1 MASNRGP
8 NAISSETYRSG
19 GNNVSS
25 GIGGS
30 WGASSSA
37 YVSNAPSVA
46 AQARIAANGPPVNHT
61 PVVHIS
67 GHPGAANTSGT
78 FEKNMIME
86 LCPPG
91 GMKPEPPAD
100 KLAIFCQSLPDLN
113 SDLICPALL
122 DMLEDGQPWVIRAKV
137 LCVMEKCVLV
147 GEEMAKTS
155 GNNVYAD
162 FFHMCHEEISPLANH
177 TRAAVRD
184 PAKRVCKMLGL
195 DLPAFATA
203 APTAPKAAVAAP
215 MRVQLPVVAPN
226 LLDFDEPAPLPF
238 NPPPPVP
245 VDVPPPP
252 PDQAPIAPPVETN
265 SSGSMFGGMTVKSS
279 ASIETAPIAY
289 NAVDNDID
297 LFGTTEETHI
307 VITEAKATSASLF
320 DDMVLKSSDNNGKEN
335 VEVSSR
341 LQCGRMIS
349 IIYDD

>member
-30 WGASSSA
+30 WGASSAS
-37 YVSNAPSVA
+37 VSNAPSVA
-46 AQARIAANGPPVNHT
+46 AQARIAANGPPLNHT

-67 GHPGAANTSGT
+67 GHPGAANTGGT
-78 FEKNMIME
+78 FEKNLIME

-100 KLAIFCQSLPDLN
+100 KLASFCQSLADLN

-162 FFHMCHEEISPLANH
+162 FFHMCHEEITPLANH

-203 APTAPKAAVAAP
+203 APTATVPKAAVVAP
-215 MRVQLPVVAPN
+215 MKVQQPVEAPN
-226 LLDFDEPAPLPF
+226 LLDFDEPAPLPS
-238 NPPPPVP
+238 NALPPVP

-252 PDQAPIAPPVETN
+252 PAQA
-265 SSGSMFGGMTVKSS
+265 SSSLFGGMTVKAS
-279 ASIETAPIAY
+279 ASIETAPEVY

-297 LFGTTEETHI
+297 LFGTTKESHI
-307 VITEAKATSASLF
+307 AITEAKDTSASLF
-320 DDMVLKSSDNNGKEN
+320 DDMVLKSSDNGKEN
-335 VEVSSR
+335 VEVSSK
-341 LQCGRMIS
+341 LQYGRMN
-349 IIYDD
+349 DQ